1 MISHQYRFIHFHIP
15 RSAGSTIKDALWRY
29 RDNNK
34 NGPHPKDHPDFYGEY
49 DWHLYGFN
57 TDKEFDKRP
66 IEKIEYEGK
75 VVGEAERHNEVSG
88 SINHMGNDFYDYVTH
103 FLAEASTPYSH
114 TYGKEK
120 FNEYYKF
127 AFVRNPW
134 DRFVSLWFKF
144 KQEKKLQENFNN
156 LYGLNFDSE
165 FTEMEEVLRFLWLAD
180 KKGMLLPRWFKPQYE
195 YIHLSNLRLLINYVG
210 VYEKLQFCFDFLCD
224 RIDFP
229 HCKLPWSEDKHRRK
243 EKDKKHYS
251 EFYVPRTRDMIADIY
266 REDLRTW
273 RFYEFEG

>member
-15 RSAGSTIKDALWRY
+15 RTAGSTIKDALWRY

-34 NGPHPKDHPDFYGEY
+34 NGPHPKDHSDFYGEY
-49 DWHLYGFN
+49 DWHLDGFN
-57 TDKEFDKRP
+57 TDK
-66 IEKIEYEGK
+66 
-75 VVGEAERHNEVSG
+75 VVGD
-88 SINHMGNDFYDYVTH
+88 INHMGNDFYDYVTH
-103 FLAEASTPYSH
+103 FLAEASTPYSY

-134 DRFVSLWFKF
+134 DRFVSLWLTFKREE
-144 KQEKKLQENFNN
+144 QLQENFNN
-156 LYGLNFDSE
+156 LYDLNFDNE
-165 FTEMEEVLRFLWLAD
+165 FTEMEEVLRYLWLAD

-266 REDLRTW
+266 REELRTW
-273 RFYEFEG
+273 SFYEFEG